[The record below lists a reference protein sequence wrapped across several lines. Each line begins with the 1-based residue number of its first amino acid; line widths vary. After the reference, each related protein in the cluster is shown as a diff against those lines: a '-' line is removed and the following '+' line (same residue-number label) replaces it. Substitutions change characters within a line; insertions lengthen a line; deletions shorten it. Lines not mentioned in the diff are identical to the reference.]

1 MAAKRLTDL
10 LDFLTSL
17 GTVISDD
24 DPEKKDKQKALLRGC
39 LVDFKTGPPIEVQ
52 EGTNML
58 EEVKHAKFP
67 QWMREEVAGAVQEK
81 IMAGV
86 GGGEEKKRRSC
97 MQRNLHL
104 YNYLTTGE
112 WNDLSS
118 SCTSFESKM
127 RVIGKRFQLLGLVN
141 PSEPTFVLA
150 NIVLQLSFCQGN
162 PDKIDEK
169 KHYATLKDLKLVVKN
184 ICKRTTHS
192 GIAVYPEDPKTLGT
206 IWEKAYSEE
215 PPAKCAYDT
224 TVLMDL
230 TDGLPAR
237 CTHRSVRPGKSKG
250 FQRDEGAQHMLAN
263 YLLANMFQ
271 GGQQEMGALCN
282 LQFNQPN
289 KKRALALMD
298 RPDKPDEG
306 DEDTPPKP
314 PKNCD
319 EKKSDETTPPPVSAA
334 AKGVDQMAEEIQK
347 QLEANK
353 GEKKE
358 TQATKPGNQKVN
370 PPKTTKKT
378 GVAKAF
384 SKAAF
389 PGTGAAAPKH
399 FENATIYTCPNSS
412 SWRVKKQGTKRTE
425 PFLGRR
431 RNQKKFGGK
440 SWNTWQLCEHIER
453 AS

>member
-24 DPEKKDKQKALLRGC
+24 DKDKQKALLRGC

-67 QWMREEVAGAVQEK
+67 QWMRDEVAGAVQEK

-86 GGGEEKKRRSC
+86 AGGDEKRKRSC
-97 MQRNLHL
+97 MQRNLHF
-104 YNYLTTGE
+104 YNYLTMGE
-112 WNDLSS
+112 WNDLNS

-141 PSEPTFVLA
+141 PSEPTFVQA

-162 PDKIDEK
+162 PDKIDDK

-215 PPAKCAYDT
+215 PPAKCPFDT

-250 FQRDEGAQHMLAN
+250 FQRDEGIQQMLTN
-263 YLLANMFQ
+263 FLLSNMFQ
-271 GGQQEMGALCN
+271 GGQHEMGALCN
-282 LQFNQPN
+282 LQFNQPT
-289 KKRALALMD
+289 KKRTLALMD
-298 RPDKPDEG
+298 KPEG
-306 DEDTPPKP
+306 DDDTTPPKAT
-314 PKNCD
+314 KIAENA
-319 EKKSDETTPPPVSAA
+319 ETTPPPASAP
-334 AKGVDQMAEEIQK
+334 AKGVDMMAEEIQK

-353 GEKKE
+353 AETKQTEATKPANQKGTNPKTSKKKE
-358 TQATKPGNQKVN
+358 TGAVSS
-370 PPKTTKKT
+370 
-378 GVAKAF
+378 
-384 SKAAF
+384 SKSKAF
-389 PGTGAAAPKH
+389 PGTGATAPKH
-399 FENATIYTCPNSS
+399 FEKATIYTCPNSS
-412 SWRVKKQGTKRTE
+412 SWRVKKYGDKKDRAFSWKKEE
-425 PFLGRR
+425 P
-431 RNQKKFGGK
+431 KKVWGK
-440 SWNTWQLCEHIER
+440 VMEYMATL
-453 AS
+453 